1 MKTYNETAMNK
12 KALMTFSYGGS
23 VEVETSKGVWTKISA
38 PLELMDTS
46 VKKVDVSKLRRNYR
60 PSV

>member
-23 VEVETSKGVWTKISA
+23 VEVELSKGMWTKISA

-46 VKKVDVSKLRRNYR
+46 VKVDVSKLRRNYR